1 MAKDCYDWNT
11 WFYEAP
17 RIMCH
22 KFNERVT
29 MKTELETGL
38 IRIFKDDVE
47 IRTIDGSSMT
57 LKEYEELLVKTAKE
71 ASMLIINQ

>member
-1 MAKDCYDWNT
+1 MAKDCYGWNT
-11 WFYEAP
+11 WFYEVP

>member
-1 MAKDCYDWNT
+1 MAKDCYNWDT
-11 WFYEAP
+11 WFFEKP

-22 KFNERVT
+22 KFNEHVT

>member
-11 WFYEAP
+11 WFYEVL

>member
-1 MAKDCYDWNT
+1 MAKDCYNWDT
-11 WFYEAP
+11 WFYEVP

>member
-1 MAKDCYDWNT
+1 MAKDCYNWDT
-11 WFYEAP
+11 WFFEKT